1 MCPLYLPPQ
10 SVATAAARKS
20 STTKLRTAVML
31 RLDGFVRRSDK
42 AEPGMFVA
50 EQPNKEMLPSAVRL
64 LIAKALP
71 HPPEQLAATL

>member
-1 MCPLYLPPQ
+1 
-10 SVATAAARKS
+10 
-20 STTKLRTAVML
+20 ML